1 VLADLLPKKPDELA
15 MLGVLRYGYEHDF
28 LADEGDYTHLADS
41 ALSEGTT
48 AEAQHVL
55 EKAFA
60 KKVIGAKSKDKAEAL
75 LKQAKDRAADD
86 AKSLPQ
92 LDAESKAGKNGE
104 TDVKLGLRYFS
115 MGQYDKAVEALTRG
129 LSADHVAK
137 VRRPDEANLVLGI
150 SYTKLHKK
158 AEADKAFAAAKA
170 DPRMA
175 VAAKMWA
182 GN

>member
-1 VLADLLPKKPDELA
+1 
-15 MLGVLRYGYEHDF
+15 MLFRSKGK
-28 LADEGDYTHLADS
+28 
-41 ALSEGTT
+41 
-48 AEAQHVL
+48 
-55 EKAFA
+55 EKAE
-60 KKVIGAKSKDKAEAL
+60 SL

-86 AKSLPQ
+86 AKTLAQ

-104 TDVKLGLRYFS
+104 TDVKVGLRYFS
-115 MGQYDKAVEALTRG
+115 MGQYDKAADALARA

-150 SYTKLHKK
+150 AYTKLKKK